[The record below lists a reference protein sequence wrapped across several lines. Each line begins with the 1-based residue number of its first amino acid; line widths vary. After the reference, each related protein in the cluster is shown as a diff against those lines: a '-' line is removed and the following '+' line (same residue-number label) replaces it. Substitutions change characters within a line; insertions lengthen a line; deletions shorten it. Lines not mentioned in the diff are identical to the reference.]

1 MEIGLI
7 ATALGVVG
15 VLVGYGMWVG
25 RISQRVADVES
36 KQAKLE
42 SRVETKL
49 DVLTANVYDIGVKIA
64 ELTKDVQYM
73 KEKTKC

>member
-25 RISQRVADVES
+25 RISQRVADVEC
-36 KQAKLE
+36 KQTKLE

-49 DVLTANVYDIGVKIA
+49 YVLTANVYDIGVKIA

>member
-25 RISQRVADVES
+25 RISQRVSDVES